1 VKDLS
6 GRTAVVTGAASG
18 IGLALATRFAAEG
31 MNVVMSDIEQGR
43 LDEAAKTIAAKP
55 GQLLAVPTD
64 VGKVESVQALA
75 AAALDA
81 FGKVHVLCANAG
93 VASYGSV
100 WEQSLDD
107 WKWTIDVNL
116 WGVIHCLRAFIPGML
131 AHGEEGH
138 LVTTSSAAGLMTST
152 SSAYGATKYAVL
164 GISEGLAI
172 ELAETP
178 IGVTVLC
185 PGGVRTKIFESER
198 NRPQDLRERG
208 VFSEKVAQWVTA
220 LKDPNRTDQVP
231 PSYMAELVV
240 QAIRLRQLYIMPT
253 QLAHRKPIRE
263 RLQRMLAALDS
274 AATSG

>member
-1 VKDLS
+1 MREFK

-18 IGLALATRFAAEG
+18 IGLALATRLAAEG
-31 MNVVMSDIEQGR
+31 MNVVMSDIEQRR
-43 LDEAAKTIAAKP
+43 LEDAARTIAAKP
-55 GQLLAVPTD
+55 GQLLAVPSD
-64 VGKVESVQALA
+64 VGKLESVQALA
-75 AAALDA
+75 AAALAA

-107 WKWTIDVNL
+107 WKWTVDVNL

-138 LVTTSSAAGLMTST
+138 LVTTSSVAGLMTST

-164 GISEGLAI
+164 GITEGLAI

-198 NRPQDLRERG
+198 NRPQELSERG
-208 VFSEKVAQWVTA
+208 VFSEKVAKWVTA
-220 LKDPNRTDQVP
+220 LKDPDRTDQVP
-231 PSYMAELVV
+231 PSYIADLVAE
-240 QAIRLRQLYIMPT
+240 AIRSRQLYIMPS
-253 QLAHRKPIRE
+253 QRAHRQPIRE
-263 RLQRMLAALDS
+263 RLQRLLAALDS